1 MSSTRSISAAASA
14 AVSSVRRGLAL
25 TVVVALGAFA
35 APVIAQSGGGS
46 QQAFAIRPF
55 VGGYVPTG
63 AQRDFLKGSVF
74 AGGQAS
80 WQVIPELA
88 LVGTFGW
95 SPSNDKITSGQ
106 PKLDLYQYDLGA
118 ELSQPGMWGFSP
130 FVGLGVGGRTYNY
143 RSLDVSTK
151 TDFDGYGAIGGDI
164 PFRTFALRL
173 EARDYVSQFK
183 PLNSSGGTQTRND
196 VALAAGLSIRF

>member
-1 MSSTRSISAAASA
+1 ASGMNGPAQYNTAMMNTRPRSIESPLSGSVVGAPRRSPPGRVPEPRHPVAAHSGEMVRAAVTQFDIEDSRMSSTRSVSMAAST
-14 AVSSVRRGLAL
+14 AVSSIGRRLAL
-25 TVVVALGAFA
+25 AVVVALGTFA
-35 APVIAQSGGGS
+35 APVAAQSGGGS

-63 AQRDFLKGSVF
+63 QQRDFLKGSVF

-80 WQVIPELA
+80 WQVIPEFA

-130 FVGLGVGGRTYNY
+130 FV
-143 RSLDVSTK
+143 
-151 TDFDGYGAIGGDI
+151 
-164 PFRTFALRL
+164 
-173 EARDYVSQFK
+173 
-183 PLNSSGGTQTRND
+183 
-196 VALAAGLSIRF
+196 